1 MSNIHLMYKIIKV
14 SDDNNPY
21 TLTLKGETIERRN
34 IESLLCG
41 SIQEIPGMLEDTVLV
56 VIRDARKQKLKVNLR
71 ATSLVRSDFTDAVY
85 GPAILLKVKG
95 GNFCGLEEGQAGR
108 IVNTLLVGDKL

>member
-1 MSNIHLMYKIIKV
+1 MKYKIIKI
-14 SDDNNPY
+14 SGYNNPY

-41 SIQEIPGMLEDTVLV
+41 NIQ
-56 VIRDARKQKLKVNLR
+56 
-71 ATSLVRSDFTDAVY
+71 ATTLVRSDFTDAVY

-95 GNFCGLEEGQAGR
+95 GQFCGIEEGQAER
-108 IVNTLLVGDKL
+108 IVNTLIVGDKL